1 MNILLHNLQRTL
13 LIFTLLFLLQ
23 ACGGGSSVGGN
34 EDKTAGTVSLTS
46 LDTGGEIVGTV
57 DITWTNTEANRSS
70 VVIELSNDSG
80 VTFESIEDQIIPDS
94 GSYSFD
100 TSTVFDC
107 RTCRIRITAT
117 DVVGNVSDSAIS
129 SQDFI
134 INNVPQVLGAAL
146 YYDNDN
152 NGFDAGDTIV
162 IPFDKPI
169 ELNASVAGDAFYVP
183 VLGDEIGPF
192 STMKL
197 GNKTN
202 EVIITVNAV
211 TGVDTNF
218 HLHVAGSFDANDF
231 KRTAPSGLD
240 ILDNLP
246 GDIIFAKDT
255 LYTAEPIGDG
265 IDIAPTVTEFTV
277 PGAGLPF
284 ASTVAVELT
293 DLNDD
298 GRLDYIMINTNGAR
312 SLYNGTGDSFTV
324 QSLGSA
330 TNTSVTTG
338 DIDGDDDIDLIVGN
352 TNGTFIYTN
361 NGTSTA
367 AMTLS
372 ATLSDTNTQA
382 VKLLDVDGD
391 TDLDLVMAT
400 NGTNLVWE
408 NTGVNS
414 GNFTNT
420 SQTLGSFNSHDITYA
435 DIERDGDLDLIF
447 ANQSESN
454 RVYIND
460 GSGTFS
466 DSGQTLGNNDSFSIA
481 AGDVDADGLPD
492 IVVANNSGQ
501 ANLLYLNNGTGT
513 FTATT
518 QSLGNDLTVAI
529 ELIDFDGDND
539 LDIVTGNSAQPN
551 QVWFNDK
558 GTFSDSGQIIKA
570 AGIVSIT
577 TDIAMGDIDQDG
589 DLDMLEG
596 KDNNITDVAWLNSSK
611 DKVDFIDSSQRL
623 GNNDTRSIAI
633 GDLDDDGL
641 LDIITANYDQA
652 NRIWFAD
659 KEIKFT
665 DSNQE
670 LGANS
675 STAVVLGDIDL
686 DGDLDAIV
694 SNKNQANIVWQNNGN
709 GVFTNI
715 QELGT
720 NNTEGLVIGDINND
734 GSLDLITANLGEIN
748 RVYLNNGSGVF
759 SLDTRQTVLD
769 GITNNTYAVAIGDMN
784 GDTVPD
790 LVTGNSG
797 QPNKIFYNDGMGVF
811 SDSTFSAGSSATT
824 TRSLALADINDDGQ
838 LDVLSGNIGGNNEIY
853 YGQGFVIPSLFG
865 SFLTTGVALFDAD
878 NDGDIDI
885 VEVNNGE
892 ANRLAIKQG
901 NIATS
906 NPIAGAETFNT
917 TSMAVADLDGDGD
930 LDFVTGNSG
939 VQSNYIWLNDN

>member
-1 MNILLHNLQRTL
+1 MRILRNIQQALF
-13 LIFTLLFLLQ
+13 IFTLLFLLQ
-23 ACGGGSSVGGN
+23 ACGGSKVGDN

-46 LDTGGEIVGTV
+46 LDNGGEIIGTF
-57 DITWTNTEANRSS
+57 DITWTNTEPNRSS
-70 VVIELSNDSG
+70 VLIELSNDSG
-80 VTFESIEDQIIPDS
+80 VTFESIEDQIIADS

-107 RTCRIRITAT
+107 RNCRIRITAT
-117 DVVGNVSDSAIS
+117 DVVGNVSNPVVS

-134 INNVPQVLGAAL
+134 INNVPQVLGSAL

-152 NGFDAGDTIV
+152 NGFDEGDTIT

-197 GNKTN
+197 GNNTN
-202 EVIITVNAV
+202 ELIITVNAV
-211 TGVDTNF
+211 TGVNSNF
-218 HLHVAGSFDANDF
+218 HLHVAGNFDANNF

-265 IDIAPTVTEFTV
+265 IDIAPTVTETTA

-312 SLYNGTGDSFTV
+312 SLHNGTGDSFTV

-338 DIDGDDDIDLIVGN
+338 DIDGDGDIDLIVGN

-367 AMTLS
+367 AMTLDT
-372 ATLSDTNTQA
+372 TLADTNTQA
-382 VKLLDVDGD
+382 VKLLDIDGD

-400 NGTNLVWE
+400 NGANLVWE
-408 NTGVNS
+408 NTAVNS

-420 SQTLGSFNSHDITYA
+420 SQTLGSFNSHDIAYV

-447 ANQSESN
+447 ANQAESN
-454 RVYIND
+454 RVYINN
-460 GSGTFS
+460 GTGTFS
-466 DSGQTLGNNDSFSIA
+466 DSGQTLGNSDSFSIA
-481 AGDVDADGLPD
+481 TGDVDADGLPD

-501 ANLLYLNNGTGT
+501 ANQLYLNNGTGT

-518 QSLGNDLTVAI
+518 QNLGNDLTVAV

-539 LDIVTGNSAQPN
+539 LDIVTGNSIQPN
-551 QVWFNDK
+551 RVWFNNN
-558 GTFSDSGQIIKA
+558 GIFSDSGQIIKA
-570 AGIVSIT
+570 AGLASAT
-577 TDIAMGDIDQDG
+577 TDIALGDLDQDG

-596 KDNNITDVAWLNSSK
+596 KDNNTKDVAWLNSSK

-633 GDLDDDGL
+633 GDLDADGL
-641 LDIITANYDQA
+641 LDIITANYDQG
-652 NRIWFAD
+652 NKIWFAD
-659 KEIKFT
+659 GELKYTE
-665 DSNQE
+665 SNQS
-670 LGANS
+670 LGSSS
-675 STAVVLGDIDL
+675 STTVVLGDIDS
-686 DGDLDAIV
+686 DSDLDAIV
-694 SNKNQANIVWQNNGN
+694 ANKNQANKVWQNDGSGN
-709 GVFTNI
+709 FTEI
-715 QELGT
+715 QSLGT
-720 NNTEGLVIGDINND
+720 YDTEGLVLGDIDND
-734 GSLDLITANLGEIN
+734 GDLDLISANVDQIN
-748 RVYLNNGSGVF
+748 RVYLNNGSGIF
-759 SLDTRQTVLD
+759 TLDTRQTVLD
-769 GITNNTYAVAIGDMN
+769 SITNTSYAVAIGDMN
-784 GDTVPD
+784 GDTIPD

-797 QPNKIFYNDGMGVF
+797 QANKIFYNDGMGVF
-811 SDSTFSAGSSATT
+811 TDSTLSAGGATTT
-824 TRSLALADINDDGQ
+824 TRSIALADINDDGQ
-838 LDVLSGNIGGNNEIY
+838 LDVLSGNVGASNEIY

-865 SFLTTGVALFDAD
+865 SFLTTGIALFDAD
-878 NDGDIDI
+878 NDGDFDI

-901 NIATS
+901 NIAS
-906 NPIAGAETFNT
+906 SKPIAGAETFNT

-939 VQSNYIWLNDN
+939 VESNYIWLNDN